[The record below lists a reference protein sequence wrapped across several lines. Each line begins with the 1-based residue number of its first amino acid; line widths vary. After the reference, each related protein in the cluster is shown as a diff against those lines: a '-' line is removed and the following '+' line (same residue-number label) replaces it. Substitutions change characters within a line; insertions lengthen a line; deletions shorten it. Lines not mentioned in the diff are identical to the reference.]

1 MSAPGLGIF
10 PPVPKVHLL
19 HGDML
24 MQKCRGNTASA
35 AVEVV
40 GRREVSKLGSQEVT
54 SRSQS

>member
-1 MSAPGLGIF
+1 M
-10 PPVPKVHLL
+10 V
-19 HGDML
+19 